1 MESIL
6 EIVSGYP
13 TLYQVY
19 ATIGKII
26 ISFVV
31 GVIIGVQR
39 KNHQQV
45 IGIRTLFLICVSS
58 TLLGILSEYAALFT
72 QGGRG
77 DPGRIAAAVITG
89 IGFVGGGAI
98 MHRGLNVKGV
108 TTAALIWSTAALG
121 LSIGYGLYIPSLLVF
136 ILILVSLPFFQKFEA
151 KYFPIDKMRIL
162 TLSYESGKID
172 FDKVKKCIKEKGLIL
187 QDVSITE
194 NVKKEIQEIVLH
206 VFASNEV
213 DLFGLN
219 ESLKKTGKLV
229 KFSFTDV

>member
-19 ATIGKII
+19 AAIGKII

-72 QGGRG
+72 PGGRG

-108 TTAALIWSTAALG
+108 TTAALIWATAALG

>member
-1 MESIL
+1 MEQIL
-6 EIVSGYP
+6 EVISGY
-13 TLYQVY
+13 TDSYQVY
-19 ATIGKII
+19 ASITKIV
-26 ISFVV
+26 ISFIV

-45 IGIRTLFLICVSS
+45 IGIRTLLLICISS
-58 TLLGILSEYAALFT
+58 TLLGILSEYAALYT
-72 QGGRG
+72 PGGKG
-77 DPGRIAAAVITG
+77 DPGRIAAAVVTG

-108 TTAALIWSTAALG
+108 TTAALIWAVSSVG
-121 LSIGYGLYIPSLLVF
+121 LSIGYGLYLASVLVF
-136 ILILVSLPFFQKFEA
+136 VLILVSLPFFQKFEA

-162 TLSYESGKID
+162 TLTYDDGKVD
-172 FDKVKKCIKEKGLIL
+172 FEKVKKCIKEKGLIL

>member
-1 MESIL
+1 MEQIL
-6 EIVSGYP
+6 EVISGYADS
-13 TLYQVY
+13 YQVY
-19 ATIGKII
+19 ASITKIV
-26 ISFVV
+26 ISFIV

-45 IGIRTLFLICVSS
+45 IGIRTLLLICISS
-58 TLLGILSEYAALFT
+58 TLLGILSEYAALYT
-72 QGGRG
+72 PGGKG
-77 DPGRIAAAVITG
+77 DPGRIAAAVVTG

-108 TTAALIWSTAALG
+108 TTAALIWAVSSVG
-121 LSIGYGLYIPSLLVF
+121 LSIGYGLYLASVLVF
-136 ILILVSLPFFQKFEA
+136 VLILVSLPFFRKFEA
-151 KYFPIDKMRIL
+151 KYFPIDKMRVL
-162 TLSYESGKID
+162 TLTYDDGKVD
-172 FDKVKKCIKEKGLIL
+172 FEKVKKCIKEKGLIL